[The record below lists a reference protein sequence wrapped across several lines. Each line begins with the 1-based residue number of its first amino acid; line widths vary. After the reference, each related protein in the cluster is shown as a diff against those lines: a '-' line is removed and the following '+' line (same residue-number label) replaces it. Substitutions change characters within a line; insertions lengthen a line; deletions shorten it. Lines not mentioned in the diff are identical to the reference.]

1 MQALVTRRSRQKT
14 PSMVDRVNSLTS
26 PDFYPLTEAPVLAP
40 RKATTANMREH
51 EGGEATQDTEALLR
65 QNAAAASAPRREE

>member
-1 MQALVTRRSRQKT
+1 
-14 PSMVDRVNSLTS
+14 
-26 PDFYPLTEAPVLAP
+26 
-40 RKATTANMREH
+40 MREH